1 MSQLHALL
9 SAFDRATFGAI
20 NGGMSNPLLDWIMP
34 HVTSLHWWLPFFVVG
49 LGWLLL
55 RGGRHGR
62 WCAAMVV
69 LTVGV
74 ADLATNRVIKPLV
87 GRVRPCTALP
97 TVVLRIPCPEGP
109 SFPSSHAVNMAALA
123 TVLTLSYRRW
133 WWVWW
138 SAALVVGL
146 SRVYVGVHYPSDV
159 LAGWGIGALIAL
171 LLESIR
177 QKSAAFLRRRR
188 LLWW

>member
-1 MSQLHALL
+1 
-9 SAFDRATFGAI
+9 
-20 NGGMSNPLLDWIMP
+20 
-34 HVTSLHWWLPFFVVG
+34 
-49 LGWLLL
+49 
-55 RGGRHGR
+55 
-62 WCAAMVV
+62 MVV

-159 LAGWGIGALIAL
+159 LAVDC
-171 LLESIR
+171 S
-177 QKSAAFLRRRR
+177 SP
-188 LLWW
+188 